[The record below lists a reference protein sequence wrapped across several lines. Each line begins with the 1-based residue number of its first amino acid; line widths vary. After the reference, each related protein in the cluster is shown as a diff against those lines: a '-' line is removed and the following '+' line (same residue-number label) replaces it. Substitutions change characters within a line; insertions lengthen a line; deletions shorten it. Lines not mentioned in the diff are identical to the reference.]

1 MNIPLPGIDFRMT
14 DSLKADLRRAGRDDC
29 GGLYTLYGRMGKK
42 EAGYF
47 ERCLAEQ
54 EAGRR
59 EILIARAGGVDIG
72 YGMLNM
78 RPQYAL
84 YKRLEIPEIQDLN
97 VVPEAR
103 RQGAATVLIK
113 ALEDIARRDGRR
125 QIGISVGLFADYG
138 PAQRLYVKLG
148 YVPDGYGVTYDRV
161 AVSGGE
167 IRPVDDDLCLM
178 LVKDL

>member
-1 MNIPLPGIDFRMT
+1 MT
-14 DSLKADLRRAGRDDC
+14 DSQKPDLRRAGRDDC

-42 EAGYF
+42 APGYF
-47 ERCLAEQ
+47 EECLAEQ
-54 EAGRR
+54 ESGRR

-72 YGMLNM
+72 YGMLNWQ
-78 RPQYAL
+78 PQYAL
-84 YKRLEIPEIQDLN
+84 YKRLQIPEIQDLN
-97 VVPEAR
+97 VIPEAR
-103 RQGAATVLIK
+103 RQGAATLLVR
-113 ALEDIARRDGRR
+113 ALEDIARREGRT

-178 LVKDL
+178 MVRDL